1 MHSLGPD
8 LGPITLWE
16 KEMRRILF
24 EGLDAP
30 PIPAKVRVFQGATS
44 FPTFF
49 TLPLRADTH
58 TLLTQTGPAEL
69 EHMGV

>member
-8 LGPITLWE
+8 LDLITLWE
-16 KEMRRILF
+16 KETWRILL

-30 PIPAKVRVFQGATS
+30 PIPAKVRLFQGATS
-44 FPTFF
+44 FLALF
-49 TLPLRADTH
+49 TLPLRADAH
-58 TLLTQTGPAEL
+58 TLLIQIGPAEL